1 MNIVGASNRTDTE
14 EEIIRRHKTDVLYNH
29 EFEKGRFFQ
38 VVHEDSD
45 GFTVKLAPRTML
57 KAVYIKEND
66 DIEGIEIIKLID
78 EKEKQKVVLSKF
90 NFAQLRAFL
99 TFISEIDLKGITE
112 KRIKL
117 IQEDELDAETIRKVN
132 TLLSKEGGEDVVINL
147 INSGIITS
155 KDIVNTSF
163 RKRGL
168 KIFKSMISMEAYWK
182 TYASDNS
189 IISLKE
195 ESVWQYFFQK
205 NEWIFGYG
213 LDYRYLQI
221 LEKEAHI
228 SDSDI
233 DGKNEVITDFLL
245 GDKKFTTFVE
255 IKKPTTPLFSNRMNR
270 ANSWGLSTEL
280 MYAVSQILE
289 QKASGLIKLDSE
301 GFDSHGNAI
310 KQKAYDSKVILII
323 GNWREIE
330 SCSEREQKIKRK
342 TFELFRRDSRNIEI
356 LTFDELYDRAKFI
369 VEGNTKS

>member
-195 ESVWQYFFQK
+195 ESVWQYFFK
-205 NEWIFGYG
+205 RTSGF
-213 LDYRYLQI
+213 
-221 LEKEAHI
+221 
-228 SDSDI
+228 SDM
-233 DGKNEVITDFLL
+233 VWITDIFKFL
-245 GDKKFTTFVE
+245 KKKHIYPTVTLMGKMKLSRISYWV
-255 IKKPTTPLFSNRMNR
+255 IKNLQL
-270 ANSWGLSTEL
+270 LSRL
-280 MYAVSQILE
+280 KNQLRHF
-289 QKASGLIKLDSE
+289 L
-301 GFDSHGNAI
+301 
-310 KQKAYDSKVILII
+310 VI
-323 GNWREIE
+323 G
-330 SCSEREQKIKRK
+330 
-342 TFELFRRDSRNIEI
+342 
-356 LTFDELYDRAKFI
+356 
-369 VEGNTKS
+369 